1 MANLVQQII
10 EASKAWRDAWVSI
23 LGINVSTSTLFE
35 ELYNPIVG
43 AGDGHGRDPV
53 MTSRPQLDRTSKL
66 KDVYTDLKTDLLEE
80 VNMMESRVIKPATEA
95 KDYIQPIRKVIKKRE
110 NKRLDWERYIDKVNN
125 YQRKVKR
132 TDRENAALVKAEEEL
147 AKAAEV
153 RFQNLVHQAMGLTCY
168 LGLQICRRI
177 SSRNPTSNHR
187 CRIFNPTSPP
197 RCPDHSTSQLL
208 RGYGF
213 CLTTT
218 AYGGCHVNLG

>member
-1 MANLVQQII
+1 
-10 EASKAWRDAWVSI
+10 
-23 LGINVSTSTLFE
+23 
-35 ELYNPIVG
+35 
-43 AGDGHGRDPV
+43 
-53 MTSRPQLDRTSKL
+53 
-66 KDVYTDLKTDLLEE
+66 
-80 VNMMESRVIKPATEA
+80 MMESRVIKPATEA

-177 SSRNPTSNHR
+177 SSRNPTSNHC

-197 RCPDHSTSQLL
+197 RCPDHDPKYHIGSILHSTSQLL

>member
-23 LGINVSTSTLFE
+23 LGIHVSTSTLFE

-153 RFQNLVHQAMGLTCY
+153 NPQNLMSQALELTSHVGL
-168 LGLQICRRI
+168 
-177 SSRNPTSNHR
+177 
-187 CRIFNPTSPP
+187 
-197 RCPDHSTSQLL
+197 
-208 RGYGF
+208 
-213 CLTTT
+213 
-218 AYGGCHVNLG
+218 